1 MIRLLLFSVLS
12 TTSQGDPGQVQ
23 IPLEVYRELLEASR
37 PSSRPAP
44 TGFVLGTASVSLS
57 VETGP
62 STGAEVRVELGIDV
76 LENEWVLV
84 PVLPVGTAVE
94 SVTVGG
100 SPAQLLPAPHGLCW
114 STNRAG
120 SYVMSLRYRVDA
132 VGARGGFTM
141 AVPLPQ
147 AASIRLDAVLPG
159 GGLDVAVLPGTG
171 VRTSESGGKT
181 RVTASIPT
189 GPGLQLSWRTPTE
202 SSYALS
208 RASYT
213 GDLADDSVTFRGE
226 LGIDVFSDETVTI
239 PLFPKGVTLADLR
252 VDDKPATIVVE
263 DGRFA
268 ALVRGRGAH
277 RISAVVR
284 VGVSRDNGPPQA
296 TLDIPAVPVSSFE
309 LHFPGRKDVNVSPG
323 GGVARRFARG
333 TTVAT
338 VNVPLSRQ
346 VTFSWSEAVPEDVRA
361 ELRWNASLFHLFH
374 AEEGVLFGRVVAQF
388 EVSRGGTNVLE
399 LAVPADVQINRVT
412 SASGAVADWKVESN
426 VLRVFL
432 DREVRGELVLA
443 FELDRSLAGAAEA
456 AGIEA
461 PLFRALGP
469 QRQKGMVALLSTR
482 DLTLAPAGTPDETLT
497 RVGENQLPPF
507 VREGVTRTVAHTFKY
522 VESPPSLTIVAT
534 APEVAQGKF
543 DARIDTL
550 VSLGEA
556 SLSATSSVELNVKSG
571 RLMALSLGLP
581 AGVNVLGVTAPSLRE
596 HVVSEQD
603 GEQRIDFDFTQE
615 MDGDFRVEVTYEQV
629 LGANETEIELPRLR
643 VVGAEIEQGRIAVE
657 ALSAVE
663 VRVLEVSG
671 LTRLDARELPRQL
684 VLRTV
689 NPILMAFR
697 YAQSE
702 PPYRLELELTRH
714 AVAEVQQATIDEA
727 RFRTLFT
734 SDGLSVT
741 TARFDVRNSQKQ
753 FLRLVLPPHSEVWS
767 AAVDGR
773 AEKPAVSGEDA
784 VLVPIPSSSK
794 SFPVEII
801 YATAGSR
808 FGSLGRT
815 GGTLARADILMTRVK
830 WDVFLPPDY
839 DYGAPSTN
847 MKLVG
852 AGDVVTAEQMKPGL
866 DASTPHAPPTIEVP
880 AVGLRYGFEKLYA
893 NQSED
898 EAWFRIAYATGSGA
912 LLGQALSLTGVFLV
926 WLGATR
932 YRNSLETAPRRRALA
947 LVGTGVVILA
957 FVLTRFAV
965 SPVLAL
971 LTAVLIGVWT
981 NRKPLA
987 EIMARARRS
996 EPTVTQP

>member
-1 MIRLLLFSVLS
+1 
-12 TTSQGDPGQVQ
+12 
-23 IPLEVYRELLEASR
+23 
-37 PSSRPAP
+37 
-44 TGFVLGTASVSLS
+44 
-57 VETGP
+57 
-62 STGAEVRVELGIDV
+62 
-76 LENEWVLV
+76 
-84 PVLPVGTAVE
+84 
-94 SVTVGG
+94 
-100 SPAQLLPAPHGLCW
+100 
-114 STNRAG
+114 
-120 SYVMSLRYRVDA
+120 
-132 VGARGGFTM
+132 
-141 AVPLPQ
+141 
-147 AASIRLDAVLPG
+147 
-159 GGLDVAVLPGTG
+159 
-171 VRTSESGGKT
+171 
-181 RVTASIPT
+181 
-189 GPGLQLSWRTPTE
+189 
-202 SSYALS
+202 
-208 RASYT
+208 
-213 GDLADDSVTFRGE
+213 
-226 LGIDVFSDETVTI
+226 
-239 PLFPKGVTLADLR
+239 
-252 VDDKPATIVVE
+252 
-263 DGRFA
+263 
-268 ALVRGRGAH
+268 
-277 RISAVVR
+277 
-284 VGVSRDNGPPQA
+284 
-296 TLDIPAVPVSSFE
+296 
-309 LHFPGRKDVNVSPG
+309 
-323 GGVARRFARG
+323 
-333 TTVAT
+333 
-338 VNVPLSRQ
+338 
-346 VTFSWSEAVPEDVRA
+346 VPEDVRA

-374 AEEGVLFGRVVAQF
+374 AEEGVLFGRIVAQF

-443 FELDRSLAGAAEA
+443 VDLDRSLAGAAEA
-456 AGIEA
+456 VGIEA

-507 VREGVTRTVAHTFKY
+507 VREGITRTVAHTFKY
-522 VESPPSLTIVAT
+522 VESPPSLSVVAT

-629 LGANETEIELPRLR
+629 LGANETEVELPRLR

-689 NPILMAFR
+689 NPILMAFK

-702 PPYRLELELTRH
+702 PPYRLALELTRH

-734 SDGLSVT
+734 ADGLSVT

-773 AEKPAVSGEDA
+773 AEKPAVSGENA
-784 VLVPIPSSSK
+784 VLVPIPSSST
-794 SFPVEII
+794 SFPVDII

-808 FGSLGRT
+808 FGSLGRA
-815 GGTLARADILMTRVK
+815 GGSLARADILMTRVK

-839 DYGAPSTN
+839 DYGAPRTN
-847 MKLVG
+847 MKLVA
-852 AGDVVTAEQMKPGL
+852 AGDVVTAEEMKPGL
-866 DASTPHAPPTIEVP
+866 EASTPQAPPTIEVP
-880 AVGLRYGFEKLYA
+880 AVGLHYGFEKLYA

-898 EAWFRIAYATGSGA
+898 DAWFRIAYATGSGA
-912 LLGQALSLTGVFLV
+912 LLGQVLSLTGVFLV
-926 WLGATR
+926 WLGATS
-932 YRNSLETAPRRRALA
+932 YRDSEQRVPRRRALA
-947 LVGTGVVILA
+947 FAGSGVAILA

-965 SPVLAL
+965 SPVLAI
-971 LTAVLIGVWT
+971 LTAVLLGVWT

-987 EIMARARRS
+987 ELVARSRRA
-996 EPTVTQP
+996 EPTATEP